1 MQNNVNLMF
10 KLKVLWRTQ
19 SLSHEIQI
27 KNHSFKYNS
36 LLEQTYN
43 LIGKAQIL
51 EKNAKS
57 LDNYRRKIIFS
68 QVPFWTPSP

>member
-1 MQNNVNLMF
+1 MQNNVELMF
-10 KLKVLWRTQ
+10 KLKVLCRTQ

-51 EKNAKS
+51 GKNAKS
-57 LDNYRRKIIFS
+57 VDNYRRKIIFS